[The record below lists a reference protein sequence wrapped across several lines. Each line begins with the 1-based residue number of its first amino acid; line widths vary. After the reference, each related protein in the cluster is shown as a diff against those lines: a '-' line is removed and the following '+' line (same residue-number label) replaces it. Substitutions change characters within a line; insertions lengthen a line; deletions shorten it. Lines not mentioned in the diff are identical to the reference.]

1 MGLETISKKDMVLI
15 GQTEMKGHGVGLSR
29 ETGARLTERSLHA
42 IMHTLSTK
50 SVNHA
55 DAFIVVAGLGG
66 GTGSGGAP
74 VIARRLREVY
84 DEPVYALGILPSAG
98 EGRLMAGNAL
108 AATEELL
115 AATDGVIV
123 FDNDVWQKE
132 GHPIQQ
138 SYNIMN
144 HELTRPLPVML
155 GAGEASNGNV
165 GVKVIDASDII
176 RTWKGL
182 SVLGYS
188 EMKVKGLKERLF
200 PFKDRK
206 TSLDQLDPVLKC
218 KTIIRNAT
226 TIKLSSDCEVRE
238 TAAALMIIAGPPREI
253 STEGFHE
260 AKSWL
265 QNYTQ
270 AEEVRGG
277 DYPVPSS
284 SDMAAVVMLSGFDD
298 LPCLAKLREA
308 RGNGNGHKKLR
319 KAHGNGNGHKGGSKK
334 NV

>member
-1 MGLETISKKDMVLI
+1 MKVGVIGVGQAGGRIADLMLYYSLWGQHRNIVPFCIAVNSAKSDLMGLETISKKDMVLI

-206 TSLDQLDPVLKC
+206 TSLDQLDPVLK
-218 KTIIRNAT
+218 
-226 TIKLSSDCEVRE
+226 
-238 TAAALMIIAGPPREI
+238 
-253 STEGFHE
+253 
-260 AKSWL
+260 
-265 QNYTQ
+265 
-270 AEEVRGG
+270 
-277 DYPVPSS
+277 
-284 SDMAAVVMLSGFDD
+284 
-298 LPCLAKLREA
+298 
-308 RGNGNGHKKLR
+308 
-319 KAHGNGNGHKGGSKK
+319 
-334 NV
+334 